1 MKKKQFSF
9 LKLVFAAV
17 ASVVLYALLMK
28 FFFKA
33 GWNFDIFSARHWQF
47 ALNKWRAGWVI
58 KGQKDVL
65 FFLLVLSFLPGW
77 IIATYVVYCVP
88 FKKILMLPVTLMQ
101 NRKRKQL
108 QQRSLD
114 MARGVNVKI
123 PVPAKPRKNAMP
135 RNDKID
141 MLRGRKSTGSAPAP
155 AASVRHESAAVA
167 PADNEDDYVYE
178 DETTIEDLQLAHLQR
193 WNEIVTSLENQGL
206 FCFRSTKIGNFAVK
220 LTILV
225 KDTVFWFVEGPLT
238 SDRWT
243 LNDDKTPAVWTGE
256 NETIPSPLQAA
267 YRAREKFKNYLE
279 QRTDYASAAVHAFLV
294 MDAGSVKN
302 PDKITNELAD
312 LDIAL
317 LKIPPCADDEL
328 TDLSALLDY
337 IKTLPPSEMA
347 FNDAVAEAIMAL
359 EED

>member
-1 MKKKQFSF
+1 MKKKQFYF
-9 LKLVFAAV
+9 FKLILAAV
-17 ASVVLYALLMK
+17 LSASLYALLMK

-33 GWNFDIFSARHWQF
+33 GWNFDIFNTRHWQYV
-47 ALNKWRAGWVI
+47 LNKWRNGWVI

-65 FFLLVLSFLPGW
+65 FFLLVLSILPGW
-77 IIATYVVYCVP
+77 IIATYVVYCLP
-88 FKKILMLPVTLMQ
+88 LKKFLTFPAVMLQ

-135 RNDKID
+135 RNEKID
-141 MLRGRKSTGSAPAP
+141 MLRGRKSESPVAATASPASSASYEQP
-155 AASVRHESAAVA
+155 AA
-167 PADNEDDYVYE
+167 DDEYVYE
-178 DETTIEDLQLAHLQR
+178 DDTSVEDLQLEHLQR
-193 WNEIVTSLENQGL
+193 WNTIVTSLENQGL

-225 KDTVFWFVEGPLT
+225 KDTVFWFVEGPLVA
-238 SDRWT
+238 DKWT

-256 NETIPSPLQAA
+256 NDTIPSPLQAA
-267 YRAREKFKNYLE
+267 YQAREKFKSYLE
-279 QRTDYASAAVHAFLV
+279 QRTDYGDAAVHAFLV
-294 MDAGSVKN
+294 MDAGSIKN
-302 PDKITNELAD
+302 PDKITEELAD
-312 LDIAL
+312 LDVAL

-328 TDLSALLDY
+328 TDLSAMLDY
-337 IKTLPPSEMA
+337 VKTLPPSEMA